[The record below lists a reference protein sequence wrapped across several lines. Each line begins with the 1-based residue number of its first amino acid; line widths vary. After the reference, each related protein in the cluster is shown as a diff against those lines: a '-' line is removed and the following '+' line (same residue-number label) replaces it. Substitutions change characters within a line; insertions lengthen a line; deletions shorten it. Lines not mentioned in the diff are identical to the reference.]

1 MTPLPAAATKTQAR
15 LVAPRAQ
22 RGQLGVIGN
31 ALQFNGSSTYVS
43 VNYTSDLQLSSN
55 MSIALWAKST
65 NSGNWGNTSGKGV
78 GDFIIQPITGS
89 NGRHFLGAND
99 STTKQVDFKVYIGG
113 TLESINISP
122 TTINTWNY
130 YVATCSY
137 SGSSTTMSLSVNGG
151 TPNTATYSGALN
163 TSLKNRGY
171 WQCGLGKLPKRR
183 SGRGAVVQHSI
194 AILGHNGPL
203 PPSDAGSD
211 RDGSI
216 EAGNYRLEL
225 FRRLQRAAFCAGQRS
240 HSIWRHMV

>member
-1 MTPLPAAATKTQAR
+1 MANGFLTSASSTEAGAVTVPAGLEADWRFDEETGISAYDTATGGSHQDTGTLSGTPSPTWTT
-15 LVAPRAQ
+15 
-22 RGQLGVIGN
+22 GVIGN
-31 ALQFNGSSTYVS
+31 VLQFNGSSTYVS

-89 NGRHFLGAND
+89 NGGFFLGAND

-151 TPNTATYSGALN
+151 TPNTATYSGA
-163 TSLKNRGY
+163 
-171 WQCGLGKLPKRR
+171 
-183 SGRGAVVQHSI
+183 
-194 AILGHNGPL
+194 
-203 PPSDAGSD
+203 
-211 RDGSI
+211 
-216 EAGNYRLEL
+216 
-225 FRRLQRAAFCAGQRS
+225 
-240 HSIWRHMV
+240 